1 MPFSVFS
8 WSRFSCCFFLYWWH
22 FCTLGKLVWNTS
34 FTKVSGVRLPGIQ
47 PQCGSLLAVLTY
59 LEASAFFFLSVKQG
73 QYIHPLH
80 KVQIQY
86 EWKSVCPQKAFH
98 KCYLLLIA
106 NSIWTLWICM
116 FLNIQAHSNE
126 SVNFI
131 FGNVSQ
137 ILPICPTKEYSP
149 KLGQCKFLFRIS
161 S

>member
-1 MPFSVFS
+1 MEYELHKSL
-8 WSRFSCCFFLYWWH
+8 WSQIAWDSAQCC
-22 FCTLGKLVWNTS
+22 
-34 FTKVSGVRLPGIQ
+34 
-47 PQCGSLLAVLTY
+47 SLLAVLTY

-86 EWKSVCPQKAFH
+86 AWKSVCPQKAFH

-106 NSIWTLWICM
+106 NSTSTLWICM

-131 FGNVSQ
+131 FGEMSPRFFQSAPQRSIHPSQ
-137 ILPICPTKEYSP
+137 DSANSYSGFP
-149 KLGQCKFLFRIS
+149 LIKFTFYCKTRQI
-161 S
+161 